1 MRYLVLAAL
10 ALPAAALAAP
20 VLSISGDCPGA
31 INIDVTG
38 LTPGGNMTL
47 LFSGGEG
54 ADALPAGA
62 CRGAV
67 TGLSPVRWGMTAPD
81 GDGDGT
87 MSFSP
92 TVPDSACGKH
102 VQILDAASCE
112 LSSVETIG
120 GGGGGGDGWY
130 FGGYEGIP
138 TIPDPSVYYGG
149 ASAFACADVCAYWG
163 GAAVGARWVCNHY
176 DGGESEGCGP
186 LNHFEWTDIQCT
198 EQVIDGVYVPGP
210 SPACGGEGQLRGYID
225 GVGSEGYTWHAIECQ
240 CG

>member
-1 MRYLVLAAL
+1 MRMFALVAL
-10 ALPAAALAAP
+10 ALPALATAAP
-20 VLSISGDCPGA
+20 VLTISGDCPGA
-31 INIDVTG
+31 IDIDITG

-62 CRGAV
+62 CRDTV

-81 GDGDGT
+81 ADGDGN

-102 VQILDAASCE
+102 VQILDASTCE

-120 GGGGGGDGWY
+120 GGGGGDGWY
-130 FGGYEGIP
+130 FGAYEGIP
-138 TIPDPSVYYGG
+138 TVPDPSVYYGG

-186 LNHFEWTDIQCT
+186 HNHFEWTDIQCT